1 MFVQNVQA
9 YVKQMLRNKEYF
21 RTVFNLFFFELIYL
35 SIKNQWVSF
44 FLTTTLIHRIKAWR
58 LKSVND
64 ANKESGWDNNHSA
77 SKHNNPLHK
86 MFSRKSRSFQG
97 EGGENVRLDW
107 KGEFTSAKMILLL
120 LFIPSMFQWLRFE
133 WHFCRMKNY

>member
-21 RTVFNLFFFELIYL
+21 RTVFNFFSNYFTCPLKINE
-35 SIKNQWVSF
+35 SRF

-120 LFIPSMFQWLRFE
+120 LFIPSMFQWLHFE